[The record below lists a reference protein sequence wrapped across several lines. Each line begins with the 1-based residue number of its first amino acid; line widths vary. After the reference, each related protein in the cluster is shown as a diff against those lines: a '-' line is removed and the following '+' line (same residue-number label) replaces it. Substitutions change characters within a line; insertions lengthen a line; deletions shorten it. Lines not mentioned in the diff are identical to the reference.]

1 MSKTILQCSGIT
13 KRYGVIT
20 AINNLHTTIKQG
32 EVWGVLGPNGSGKTT
47 TLAVITGIIKAN
59 SGNFTWFDQEY
70 KPELM
75 KSMGILLET
84 PNFYPYMSLVKN
96 LKIYAKIKGVPESD
110 IPRVLKLVNLY
121 DRRKWAFQTMSLGMK
136 QRLALATCLLGDP
149 DVLILDEP
157 TNGLD
162 PQGISEVREIIINE
176 AKKGKTIILASH
188 ILSEVEKI
196 CTHVAILKKG
206 NLLASGKVSNLLDAS
221 PKFILVC
228 KDAKLLGIDLEKDKL
243 INSYEEIDEK
253 TINVT
258 VTSEDSIEKIS
269 KRSFELGYT
278 LLKIEAVKDDLEK
291 HFMEII
297 K

>member
-258 VTSEDSIEKIS
+258 VTSEYSIEKIS

>member
-13 KRYGVIT
+13 KKYGVIT
-20 AINNLHTTIKQG
+20 AIKNLHTTINRG
-32 EVWGVLGPNGSGKTT
+32 EIWGILGPNGSGKTT
-47 TLAVITGIIKAN
+47 TLAVITGVINAN
-59 SGNFTWFDQEY
+59 SGSFTWFDQDY

-84 PNFYPYMSLVKN
+84 PNFYPYLSLVKN

-110 IPRVLKLVNLY
+110 IPRVLKLVKLY

-162 PQGISEVREIIINE
+162 PEGISEVREIIINE

-206 NLLASGKVSNLLDAS
+206 NLLASGKVTNLLDAS
-221 PKFILVC
+221 PKFTLVC
-228 KDAKLLGIDLEKDKL
+228 KEAKLLGIDLEKDKL
-243 INSYEEIDEK
+243 IHSFEEIDDK

-258 VTSEDSIEKIS
+258 VTSEDSIEQIS
-269 KRSFELGYT
+269 KRSYELGYT
-278 LLKIEAVKDDLEK
+278 LLKIDAVKNDLEK

>member
-1 MSKTILQCSGIT
+1 MQCSGIT

-20 AINNLHTTIKQG
+20 AINNLHTTIKKG

-59 SGNFTWFDQEY
+59 SGNFTWFGQDY

-75 KSMGILLET
+75 KNMGILLET

>member
-1 MSKTILQCSGIT
+1 MSETILQCSGIT

-20 AINNLHTTIKQG
+20 AINNLHTTIKKG

-59 SGNFTWFDQEY
+59 SGNFTWFGQDY

-75 KSMGILLET
+75 KNMGILLET